1 MLTDMYNIVEDNVLK
16 NKVPFQ
22 SPDADGDPV
31 IHQLLTNAEANI
43 DKYLRWRRK
52 NPGIWLVNAVT
63 GDSVPFSSV
72 GPMSRRAANVLTD
85 LGFQRGDILH
95 FACYS
100 SLDFFWPLLGAW
112 LCGGS
117 TSIGNPAVSTEV
129 IKIQLEDTK
138 AKILVCSKEYVDK
151 FASVIE
157 NGQYD
162 TRLLVLNSNPED
174 ILPAGTLSFKL
185 LMENA
190 PDTFCCED
198 TPPYK
203 FEDSTL
209 IFWTRDSS
217 GHPMGVVRTLEF
229 PEKYWPE
236 KYVVLISSFSTDVGI
251 CISLH
256 KGLCK
261 GQKIVFIPEGKFDGK
276 SCLDYIVK
284 YQATNLYLTTEHSI
298 KLSQEVPVTE
308 SDENRFELYFMSPLG
323 NALNNAIAKKLL
335 RLLHCKEQVISFE
348 FYDKKEFG
356 IVADKLSM
364 CKLGNEYVFPSKY
377 KMSICNNVYVLGDL
391 SRGSQVYIA
400 DIKTGEKLGPGEIGR
415 IMAKTKY
422 MMLKYLNRPS
432 QTELFLDEDGFA
444 NTGDIGYYNTDGLL
458 FLCGSDED
466 VMLVDGCW
474 FGPVAIEYVLE
485 NVKEIGEAQ
494 VWGER
499 DSSTGNDIVHAR
511 VSFCKWAEPW
521 TKEKIREYANSRL
534 PPSQHITG
542 NIFVMDNLP
551 HTLEGEKVRRDRSE
565 DLL

>member
-198 TPPYK
+198 TPPYNS
-203 FEDSTL
+203 EDSTL

-217 GHPMGVVRTLEF
+217 GHPIGVVRTLEF
-229 PEKYWPE
+229 QQDYIWHGL
-236 KYVVLISSFSTDVGI
+236 YAVLISSFSTDLGFYT
-251 CISLH
+251 SLYN
-256 KGLCK
+256 GLRE

-276 SCLDYIVK
+276 SCLDYILK
-284 YQATNLYLTTEHSI
+284 YQPTMLCLTTEQVI
-298 KLSQEVPVTE
+298 KLSQEAPAAE
-308 SDENRFELYFMSPLG
+308 IDEDRFELCYISPLAG
-323 NALNNAIAKKLL
+323 AFNNAIANKLFL
-335 RLLHCKEQVISFE
+335 VLGKEEITDLHVYE
-348 FYDKKEFG
+348 KKEFG
-356 IVADKLSM
+356 IVAHKQKFSR
-364 CKLGNEYVFPSKY
+364 
-377 KMSICNNVYVLGDL
+377 INNVCALGLL
-391 SRGSQVYIA
+391 SQGRQAYIA

-415 IMAKTKY
+415 IMVKTKN

-432 QTELFLDEDGFA
+432 QTKSFLDKDGFG
-444 NTGDIGYYNTDGLL
+444 NTGDIGYYDTDGLL
-458 FLCGSDED
+458 LLCGSDED
-466 VMLVDGCW
+466 VILVDGCR

>member
-198 TPPYK
+198 TPPYNS
-203 FEDSTL
+203 EDSTL

-217 GHPMGVVRTLEF
+217 GHPMGVVRTLELQN
-229 PEKYWPE
+229 
-236 KYVVLISSFSTDVGI
+236 VNMLSDLNAVLISSFSTDIGFYTSLYNGLRDGI
-251 CISLH
+251 
-256 KGLCK
+256 
-261 GQKIVFIPEGKFDGK
+261 KIVFIPEGKFDGK
-276 SCLDYIVK
+276 SCLDYILK
-284 YQATNLYLTTEHSI
+284 YQVNTLYLTTEHSI
-298 KLSQEVPVTE
+298 LLSQEVPVIEPDEHPVTE
-308 SDENRFELYFMSPLG
+308 PDENPFELNFIHPLG
-323 NALNNAIAKKLL
+323 NAFNNAIAKKLF
-335 RLLHCKEQVISFE
+335 RLLGKESVVVHE
-348 FYDKKEFG
+348 FYEKKEFG
-356 IVADKLSM
+356 IVAEKQAMEKVKD
-364 CKLGNEYVFPSKY
+364 VH
-377 KMSICNNVYVLGDL
+377 VLGDL
-391 SRGSQVYIA
+391 SRGSRVYIA
-400 DIKTGEKLGPGEIGR
+400 DLKTGEKLGPGEIGR
-415 IMAKTKY
+415 IMAKTDY

-432 QTELFLDEDGFA
+432 QTKLLLDKEGFG
-444 NTGDIGYYNTDGLL
+444 NTGDIGYYNTDGDL

-466 VMLVDGCW
+466 VMLVDGCR